1 MLNNQLPESRSCQN
15 VLVLDKFSENIN
27 GSKRS
32 GKEYGLKNSGS
43 KTSGDM
49 RIILEFST
57 EVDEKNSRR
66 EEDLKEI
73 REILSGMLENF
84 MRKSS

>member
-32 GKEYGLKNSGS
+32 DKEYGLKNSGS
-43 KTSGDM
+43 KTSENM
-49 RIILEFST
+49 RIILEFPA
-57 EVDEKNSRR
+57 EDEKENDSR
-66 EEDLKEI
+66 EESIKEV
-73 REILSGMLENF
+73 RRILSVMLEKF
-84 MRKSS
+84 MRKTS

>member
-1 MLNNQLPESRSCQN
+1 M
-15 VLVLDKFSENIN
+15 
-27 GSKRS
+27 
-32 GKEYGLKNSGS
+32 KNSGS

-49 RIILEFST
+49 RIILEFPP
-57 EVDEKNSRR
+57 VVVEKNSRR

-73 REILSGMLENF
+73 RGILSGMLENF